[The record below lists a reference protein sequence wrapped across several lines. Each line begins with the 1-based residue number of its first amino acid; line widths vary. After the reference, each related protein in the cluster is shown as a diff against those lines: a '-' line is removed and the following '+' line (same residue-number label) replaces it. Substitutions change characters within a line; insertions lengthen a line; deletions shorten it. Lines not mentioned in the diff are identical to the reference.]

1 MLSTG
6 RAKVKKE
13 KKSHNTFHMEKIMK
27 RNNTKKEIIGK
38 SLEPISWWMDIQNM
52 EQKKI
57 SSQISSKKSRI
68 NP

>member
-1 MLSTG
+1 
-6 RAKVKKE
+6 
-13 KKSHNTFHMEKIMK
+13 MEKIME
-27 RNNTKKEIIGK
+27 RNNTKKEIIDK